1 MRVKSIFAAMI
12 LIGGCTPMVN
22 QYPPVKPYIEQ
33 ELILPDYSGVSEEDK
48 RAMGLLDDKPKLAPK
63 GAPFDLSRYDGT
75 YMDLSRCVIDL
86 QTSSA
91 IDKNPDI
98 CYETAPSEELKEKY
112 KMFDNLKY
120 SPKYVRVIE

>member
-1 MRVKSIFAAMI
+1 MRVEPIFATMI
-12 LIGGCTPMVN
+12 LLGGCTPMVN
-22 QYPPVKPYIEQ
+22 QYPPPRPYIEQ
-33 ELILPDYSGVSEEDK
+33 ELILPDYSGVTEQEK
-48 RAMGLLDDKPKLAPK
+48 REMGLLDRPKLAPK

-98 CYETAPSEELKEKY
+98 CYETAPSEELKAKY
-112 KMFDNLKY
+112 KMFDSLRY
-120 SPKYVRVIE
+120 SPKYVRIIE